1 MLNGGN
7 PYTAEQATRCD
18 LPTAVHIAQLSSSDD
33 DYLDFEEADDFEMED
48 EAATTQSS
56 AARLVM
62 R

>member
-1 MLNGGN
+1 
-7 PYTAEQATRCD
+7 
-18 LPTAVHIAQLSSSDD
+18 VHIAQLSSSDD